1 MTCKAKGY
9 PEPIKLWPVDL
20 QQDNTGFI
28 SCSWSGIR
36 DNQSGIASYAVSI
49 GTSPA
54 DQSVLSRVAIE
65 GKEHI
70 DSHSSPLM
78 VFEQDTPYFLTLYIT
93 NGAGL
98 EKVFTSD
105 PIYFDVTPPQFSG
118 KVSVLRNFRSGEY
131 SLGDITVGNVGTES
145 ATCLFNTDIVSIVF
159 QPPTDRESNTT
170 FW

>member
-1 MTCKAKGY
+1 MN
-9 PEPIKLWPVDL
+9 L
-20 QQDNTGFI
+20 QRDNIGFI

-49 GTSPA
+49 GTSPT

-70 DSHSSPLM
+70 DSYSSSLM

-98 EKVFTSD
+98 EKIFTSD
-105 PIYFDVTPPQFSG
+105 TIYFDATSPQFSG

-131 SLGDITVGNVGTES
+131 SLGDIIVGNIGIES
-145 ATCLFNTDIVSIVF
+145 TTCLFDTDIVSIVF
-159 QPPTDRESNTT
+159 QRPTDQESNTT